1 MKGIVLA
8 GGSGTRLFP
17 ATRSISKQ
25 LLCVYD
31 KPMVY
36 YPISVLM
43 LAGISEILVIT
54 TNEDI
59 NRYKNL
65 LNDGSEF
72 GLKITYE
79 IQENPNGLAEAFI
92 IGEKFI
98 QDDDVCLILGDNIFY
113 GQGLTQ
119 ILIESRKKVETLK
132 KAVVFGYNVPNP
144 KDFGVVEFDKH
155 GNIIS
160 IEEKPENPKSDY
172 AVVGLYFYPN
182 SVLKKAKSVTPS
194 HRGELEI
201 SSLNQLFIDEKKLS
215 VTLLRRGFSWFDTG
229 THDSILQASNFVSS
243 VEKNTGLKVACLEEI
258 ALTQGFINKEEIA
271 KSLNF
276 KNKNSYGN
284 YLRKLHEE

>member
-1 MKGIVLA
+1 MKGIILA
-8 GGSGTRLFP
+8 GGSGTRLYP

-43 LAGISEILVIT
+43 LAGINEILVIT
-54 TNEDI
+54 TPEDI
-59 NRYKNL
+59 DRYKNL
-65 LNDGSEF
+65 LNHGSEF

-92 IGEKFI
+92 IGEQFI
-98 QDDDVCLILGDNIFY
+98 GDDEVCLILGDNIFY

-119 ILIESRKKVETLK
+119 MLIESREKVEIFK

-182 SVLKKAKSVTPS
+182 SVVKKAKSVAPS
-194 HRGELEI
+194 QRGELEI

-229 THDSILQASNFVSS
+229 THDSILQASNYISS
-243 VEKNTGLKVACLEEI
+243 IEKNTGLKVACLEEI
-258 ALTQGFINKEEIA
+258 AIKQGFINKKEII

-284 YLRKLHEE
+284 YLRKLYGE